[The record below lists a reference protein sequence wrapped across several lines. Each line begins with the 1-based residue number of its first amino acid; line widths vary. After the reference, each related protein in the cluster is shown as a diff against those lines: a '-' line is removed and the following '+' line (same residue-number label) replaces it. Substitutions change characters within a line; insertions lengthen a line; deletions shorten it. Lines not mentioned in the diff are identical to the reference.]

1 MSGSTPKED
10 EEEPLL
16 YRCLTKATRAEG
28 DDIRRSFS
36 WVASRRA
43 MLEIRGDS
51 MVCGD
56 WTIPYDEIDEA
67 VLFSTK
73 QMFIIPVYV
82 LRAKSKGKV
91 YQFGLNPNRF
101 WNGELPFPVHREKMR
116 LGYST
121 YSIAVRVILVAFVIY
136 LLWDRFGRG
145 GS

>member
-1 MSGSTPKED
+1 MSESTPKED
-10 EEEPLL
+10 EVAPPL

-43 MLEIRGDS
+43 MLEVRGDS

-82 LRAKSKGKV
+82 LRAKSKGTV
-91 YQFGLNPNRF
+91 YQFGLNPNRY
-101 WNGELPFPVHREKMR
+101 WKGDLPFPAHREKMR

-121 YSIAVRVILVAFVIY
+121 YSIVVRVILVAIVIY
-136 LLWDRFGRG
+136 LLWNRFGG
-145 GS
+145 GES